1 MGHAVTAFSNTVAR
15 IAEYPLF
22 VLLFGGVATVLTF
35 LNFIVGQI
43 PLLGWI
49 LSPFVVGPIVTTG
62 LLAIA
67 FDFNKHGDVQLSEF
81 MDGAGEYWPTLAVAY
96 LLGSVVGVVALVIA
110 TMGLT
115 IFAGVGSA
123 VLSSS
128 PEAAASGMGLVT
140 VLGVLAIF
148 ALILL
153 AAGIFQFID
162 VAIVLNGATATRS
175 FGVSWEL
182 FKSAP
187 VSVIGYSVARALMTF
202 GFSLLTASIL
212 GGLGGAVTSPG
223 SDVGFLLF
231 VLGWF
236 FGSIVS
242 SSFSTLYHVKYFLRM
257 SEDHDLT
264 SGDDARRSRTIGND
278 EPLTADATAKQP
290 AD

>member
-1 MGHAVTAFSNTVAR
+1 MGHAVTALSNTVAR

-22 VLLFGGVATVLTF
+22 ILLFGGMATVLTF

-49 LSPFVVGPIVTTG
+49 LSPFVVGPVITTG

-67 FDFNKHGDVQLSEF
+67 FDFNQHGDVQLSEF
-81 MDGAGEYWPTLAVAY
+81 MEGAGEYWPTLAVAY
-96 LLGSVVGVVALVIA
+96 LLGSVVGGVAFLISM
-110 TMGLT
+110 MGLT
-115 IFAGVGSA
+115 IFAGIGST
-123 VLSSS
+123 VMSSS
-128 PEAAASGMGLVT
+128 PEAAASGMGVVT

-148 ALILL
+148 TLFLL

-187 VSVIGYSVARALMTF
+187 VSVIGYSVARALITF
-202 GFSLLTASIL
+202 GVSLLTASIL
-212 GGLGGAVTSPG
+212 GGLGGAVTSSS

-236 FGSIVS
+236 LGSIVS

-257 SEDHDLT
+257 SEDHDLS
-264 SGDDARRSRTIGND
+264 SGDDARSSRTFGND
-278 EPLTADATAKQP
+278 QPPSADDTPTQP